1 MNLFKII
8 KRFFI
13 KEPVQIRPVV
23 VYTRS
28 HEHSLNVLMN
38 LGLPAGANYGIDHL
52 FPRSSGQWIRSIHKT
67 QLIAFRHILEGHRK
81 LNRPMYLLGT
91 RGESY
96 ASSDSW
102 FLEEE
107 EFDVYTVDET
117 GMICQVTGDRRVE
130 IVLTE
135 TGVINRIQEVGYVY
149 S

>member
-1 MNLFKII
+1 VNFIKII
-8 KRFFI
+8 KGLFI

-28 HEHSLNVLMN
+28 HEHGLNVLMN
-38 LGLPAGANYGIDHL
+38 LGLPAGVNYGIDHL
-52 FPRSSGQWIRSIHKT
+52 FPKANVLTVRAARKI
-67 QLIAFRHILEGHRK
+67 QLDAFRQILENHRK

>member
-1 MNLFKII
+1 MNFIKII
-8 KRFFI
+8 KGLFI
-13 KEPVQIRPVV
+13 KESVQIRPVV

-38 LGLPAGANYGIDHL
+38 LGLPAGVNYSIDHL
-52 FPRSSGQWIRSIHKT
+52 FAKT
-67 QLIAFRHILEGHRK
+67 KGAHVRATRKVQLDTFRQFLDGHRK

-135 TGVINRIQEVGYVY
+135 TGIINRIQEVGYVY